1 MKIKK
6 FHLDNA
12 NIHYLKHMCFGIVK
26 RCYFEFDSIG
36 NNGDQVHLLV
46 GAEPT

>member
-12 NIHYLKHMCFGIVK
+12 NIHYLKHMCFEIVK
-26 RCYFEFDSIG
+26 KYYFEFDSIS
-36 NNGDQVHLLV
+36 NDCNYVHLFI
-46 GAEPT
+46 GY